1 MICEH
6 CKKEVEPVLYRGW
19 NAGGMKQ
26 VVKRCPVCERNVK
39 KYQPFYSYKDYD
51 FDKLPILFDERTRN
65 KCAVAGCENAAE
77 EGTMLH
83 HFFPKFLFGIDL
95 AERSPKA
102 HLCKTHHINEWHK
115 KLTPN
120 MGAHK
125 E

>member
-1 MICEH
+1 MKCEQCH
-6 CKKEVEPVLYRGW
+6 TEIEPVLYRGW

-26 VVKRCPVCERNVK
+26 VVKKCPECGQNVK

-51 FDKLPILFDERTRN
+51 FDNLPTLFDERTRH
-65 KCAVAGCENAAE
+65 KCEVEGCNNYIE

-83 HFFPKFLFGIDL
+83 HFFPKFLFGIEL
-95 AERSPKA
+95 AEKAPKA
-102 HLCKTHHINEWHK
+102 YLCKTHHMNEWHK

-120 MGAHK
+120 MGAHR

>member
-6 CKKEVEPVLYRGW
+6 CHNEVEPILCGGY

-26 VVKRCPVCERNVK
+26 VVKKCPVCYENVK

-51 FDKLPILFDERTRN
+51 FDNLPLLYDDRTLY
-65 KCAVAGCENAAE
+65 KCEIEGCENHAE
-77 EGTMLH
+77 QGTMLH
-83 HFFPKFLFGIDL
+83 HFFPKYLFGKEL
-95 AERSPKA
+95 AERAPKA
-102 HLCKTHHINEWHK
+102 RLCKTHHMDEWHA

-120 MGAHK
+120 MRGHK